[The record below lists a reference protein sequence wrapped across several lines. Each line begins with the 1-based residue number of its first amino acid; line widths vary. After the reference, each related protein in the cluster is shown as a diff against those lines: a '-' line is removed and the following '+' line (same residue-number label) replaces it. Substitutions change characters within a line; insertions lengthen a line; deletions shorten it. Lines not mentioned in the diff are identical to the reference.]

1 MAATATTSPNFSDLL
16 RQIRQG
22 RLHPVYI
29 IHGEEGFFTD
39 ELVKAFES
47 VIPEGERD
55 FNFSVFYAPEVKA
68 ETIIGACRRYPMM
81 SDRQLVLVKEA
92 QAARADEIN
101 KLHAYV
107 ATATPTTVLVICFRG
122 DKAKGKDLLAAA
134 KKHNAVVFESK
145 KPVGRNVDTLI
156 TNLVRSKGLNIEPKG
171 LAMLCDYLGTDV
183 SKIYNEINKLA
194 MVLGQGAMVTPECIE
209 VNIGVSKDFNDFE
222 LVDAIAARDS
232 AKVFRI
238 LAYFRRNPKYCP
250 TARTASNIFSDFAQL
265 LTAQFTRDKSP
276 SSLMAALGL
285 KWDKQLTR
293 FTMGMRNYNA
303 YQTIEI
309 IASIRT
315 FDANIKGVGSRQN
328 EYDLLHAL
336 LFRILNAR
344 GDICF

>member
-250 TARTASNIFSDFAQL
+250 TARTASNIFSYFAQL

>member
-250 TARTASNIFSDFAQL
+250 TARTASNIFSYFAQL

-344 GDICF
+344 GDIRF